1 MPRICDRAPQ
11 KSFPFCNPSL
21 SIDARV
27 DDLVARIPDSAV
39 PGLLGDNATAVS
51 TPDGLGLS
59 LFVHHFH
66 LTQSTRAFHSVGHG
80 GLTYWA
86 PNINLFRDPRWGRG
100 QETPGEDPH
109 LTSAFAVAFVR
120 GMQQGP
126 SSSPFIHVSACC
138 KHFSAY
144 SQEVPRH
151 SLDANVTAQDL
162 ADTYLVAFE
171 ACVTQGHVSCIMCSY
186 NAVNGVPSCA
196 DSHFLTHVVR
206 HTWKFDGYIVSDC
219 GAVYDVLWHHRY
231 THTAAETCAATLEA
245 GMDINCGDFVQLN
258 LPAALPTVSKSAWTR
273 ALKMLFRT
281 QMRLGLFEPAAT
293 APFLDSSPA
302 DIDTRAHRQLAL
314 AAAVQSIVL
323 LKNAAKTLPL
333 DPDAFEATTR
343 LAVLGPHVHATT
355 AQLGSYA
362 GVPPFV
368 VSPVA
373 GVTSHVPS
381 SFVDVHAACTVR
393 GQNMA
398 EEAIAIAANAAQV
411 VLFVGLD
418 QSVEFEGVD
427 RATLEW
433 PGRQRELIARVAAA
447 AARPVVLVIL
457 AGGPVDL
464 EEFEADAKVGAIVYA
479 GYLGQSGGT
488 AIAQVLFGDVNPSGR
503 LAHTFYRASFTSEV
517 SIADMH
523 MRPHAH
529 SLGRTFRF
537 YTGAPVYGFGH
548 GLSYTIFRYSI
559 LAQEIE
565 YGEHVRGRGVRLS
578 ATVENV
584 GELVGDVVLLCFA
597 VPPGAGTKGRPLQ
610 TLAGFERV
618 NDLRPGDT
626 HVWTLDLDFDV
637 AFTLVGDDGTK
648 EIVPGTWTFHVG
660 DVSAAVNVQ
669 DIDDPARKCAGNSER
684 YFILEGSNLRYYKKR
699 GDPTPRGT
707 YVLTNECVVGK
718 VFNSEEKHKHHD
730 QVWMFR
736 ITFSVGAGEKS
747 YKKDRFI
754 DLGAKDEKMAEAWK
768 KALEQTISAIKEV
781 AGVKEE
787 ILKGADVGKGYSA
800 TILDTDNVSLFNL
813 DTDNVKTEQG
823 SSSSDVHSICP
834 SFLHSHV
841 VLGWWLVR
849 VEEGLRI
856 MQECP
861 LGHQVA
867 ASMYAHHA
875 SLTNNLLFA
884 STISAVLA
892 FSVMHSMVAN
902 MLVCFGTAFAAVVV
916 DLFPHQH
923 SYLVS
928 LSC

>member
-51 TPDGLGLS
+51 TPDGL
-59 LFVHHFH
+59 
-66 LTQSTRAFHSVGHG
+66 AFHSVGHG

-258 LPAALPTVSKSAWTR
+258 LPAALPTVSKLAWTR

-343 LAVLGPHVHATT
+343 LALLGPHVHATT

-373 GVTSHVPS
+373 GVTSHVPP

-517 SIADMH
+517 SIADMN

-559 LAQEIE
+559 LAREIE
-565 YGEHVRGRGVRLS
+565 YGQEVRGRGVRLS

-618 NDLRPGDT
+618 NDLRP
-626 HVWTLDLDFDV
+626 
-637 AFTLVGDDGTK
+637 A
-648 EIVPGTWTFHVG
+648 
-660 DVSAAVNVQ
+660 
-669 DIDDPARKCAGNSER
+669 ER

-823 SSSSDVHSICP
+823 SSSSDVHSICA
-834 SFLHSHV
+834 SFLHSRV

-875 SLTNNLLFA
+875 NLTNNLLFA

-916 DLFPHQH
+916 DPPSTFLP
-923 SYLVS
+923 
-928 LSC
+928 

>member
-1 MPRICDRAPQ
+1 MMAAMMLLALAMLQDASVATDAQMPRICDRAPQ

-51 TPDGLGLS
+51 TPDGLDLPAYGWWNEGLHGVGVS
-59 LFVHHFH
+59 ASVRFIAPTPIATSFPQILNLASSFNRQLFADVGAAIA
-66 LTQSTRAFHSVGHG
+66 TEARAFHSVGHG

-162 ADTYLVAFE
+162 ADTYLVAFK

-258 LPAALPTVSKSAWTR
+258 LPAALPTVSKVAWTR

-343 LAVLGPHVHATT
+343 LALLGPHVHATT

-373 GVTSHVPS
+373 GVTSHVPP

-418 QSVEFEGVD
+418 QSVEYEGVD

-517 SIADMH
+517 SIADMN

-559 LAQEIE
+559 LAQESE
-565 YGEHVRGRGVRLS
+565 YGEDVRGRGVRLS
-578 ATVENV
+578 ATVENA

-618 NDLRPGDT
+618 NDLRPGDA

-669 DIDDPARKCAGNSER
+669 DIDDPVALKTNGARNR
-684 YFILEGSNLRYYKKR
+684 VWTSNL
-699 GDPTPRGT
+699 G
-707 YVLTNECVVGK
+707 
-718 VFNSEEKHKHHD
+718 
-730 QVWMFR
+730 
-736 ITFSVGAGEKS
+736 
-747 YKKDRFI
+747 
-754 DLGAKDEKMAEAWK
+754 
-768 KALEQTISAIKEV
+768 
-781 AGVKEE
+781 
-787 ILKGADVGKGYSA
+787 
-800 TILDTDNVSLFNL
+800 
-813 DTDNVKTEQG
+813 
-823 SSSSDVHSICP
+823 
-834 SFLHSHV
+834 
-841 VLGWWLVR
+841 
-849 VEEGLRI
+849 
-856 MQECP
+856 
-861 LGHQVA
+861 LGHDA
-867 ASMYAHHA
+867 M
-875 SLTNNLLFA
+875 T
-884 STISAVLA
+884 
-892 FSVMHSMVAN
+892 
-902 MLVCFGTAFAAVVV
+902 
-916 DLFPHQH
+916 
-923 SYLVS
+923 
-928 LSC
+928 